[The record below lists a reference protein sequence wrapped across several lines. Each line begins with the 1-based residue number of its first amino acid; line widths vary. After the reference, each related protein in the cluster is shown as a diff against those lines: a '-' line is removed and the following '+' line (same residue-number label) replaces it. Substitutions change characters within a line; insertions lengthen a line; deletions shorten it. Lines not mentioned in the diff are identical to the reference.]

1 MTRGR
6 LAIAL
11 VVLAAAGATSA
22 CGEQGIELGANPTAQ
37 DKVGAQLFSQRCS
50 GCHSLKAAG
59 AEGSAT
65 KINDRERTDGPNFNQ
80 RRATDIQVLY
90 AIANGG
96 YSGAIM
102 PQNLVVGAD
111 ARAVAAFVSK
121 YSGSEVDT
129 PRSPA
134 DAPPGF

>member
-11 VVLAAAGATSA
+11 TVLAAAGATSA
-22 CGEQGIELGANPTAQ
+22 CGEQGIELGADPSAQ
-37 DKVGAQLFSQRCS
+37 NKLGAQLFSQRCS
-50 GCHSLKAAG
+50 GCHTLKAAG

-65 KINDRERTDGPNFNQ
+65 KVNDRERTDGPNFDQ
-80 RRATDIQVLY
+80 RRQTDIQVLY

-102 PQNLVVGAD
+102 PQNLVVGAE

-129 PRSPA
+129 PASPA